1 MPAHFRGIDGLRAL
15 AILGVIAFHTRPSLL
30 QGGFI
35 GVTMFF
41 VITGFLATRSVLN
54 MVDRTGS
61 FGYGRYLIRRI
72 TRLWPVMLATIAV
85 VPWLTWMFAPSLL
98 QKVVSDSLPSA
109 LFASNWVYIFRKVP
123 YFEAAGLPSP
133 LTHLW
138 FLGVTMQ
145 FYLVWPLLMVVLGK
159 ITKSKWVRSMAIL
172 VIMAAST
179 ADMVLLFDPANT
191 SRVYYGTDTRLA
203 ELAAGALLAIWIA
216 PSSRGT
222 EAAEAGAAS
231 QTVQIERQAGDKTG
245 ARLTIVCNVL
255 GTAALAALLTGFW
268 FANGYLSYMYQGGY
282 LITAFIS
289 LCALACAVNN
299 DSIWSHVLGCA
310 PLRYIGSRSFSLYVM
325 HYPLLQ
331 FMNPATRTQALPWWG
346 WVLEAVVVLAASEAF
361 YQLVEAA
368 RKSVQMSRS
377 QHAKPLPK
385 AGYRLRPGA
394 WVMSVIG
401 LVTVVALTWAPVDW
415 NGIAQARA
423 IQLRPELA
431 APAKPVKKPAKP
443 EPESSAINAANG
455 ETNTADANKN
465 GSDSQ
470 PPIIKP
476 IAEKVPN
483 NLDISKYA
491 YDPATESCNADMMM
505 VGDSVTSGTSDA
517 IQAAF
522 PNAFIDGLPNR
533 QLPQAVDVYQQDTA
547 AGHSGSV
554 VVFGLGTNGV
564 ISNEQEVQ
572 QLIDLTGGKP
582 TYFITIRMPYPWQEN
597 NNNTMLREAAKKN
610 KNVGIIDW
618 HGYSEGHSEYLND
631 DGIHPNM
638 TGAYAY
644 ATMIRQAVCGQ

>member
-98 QKVVSDSLPSA
+98 QKVVSDSLPDA

-368 RKSVQMSRS
+368 RKSMQMPRS
-377 QHAKPLPK
+377 QH
-385 AGYRLRPGA
+385 
-394 WVMSVIG
+394 
-401 LVTVVALTWAPVDW
+401 
-415 NGIAQARA
+415 
-423 IQLRPELA
+423 
-431 APAKPVKKPAKP
+431 AKPVKKPAKP
-443 EPESSAINAANG
+443 EPEPSAINAANG

>member
-1 MPAHFRGIDGLRAL
+1 
-15 AILGVIAFHTRPSLL
+15 
-30 QGGFI
+30 
-35 GVTMFF
+35 
-41 VITGFLATRSVLN
+41 
-54 MVDRTGS
+54 
-61 FGYGRYLIRRI
+61 
-72 TRLWPVMLATIAV
+72 
-85 VPWLTWMFAPSLL
+85 
-98 QKVVSDSLPSA
+98 
-109 LFASNWVYIFRKVP
+109 
-123 YFEAAGLPSP
+123 
-133 LTHLW
+133 
-138 FLGVTMQ
+138 
-145 FYLVWPLLMVVLGK
+145 
-159 ITKSKWVRSMAIL
+159 
-172 VIMAAST
+172 
-179 ADMVLLFDPANT
+179 
-191 SRVYYGTDTRLA
+191 
-203 ELAAGALLAIWIA
+203 
-216 PSSRGT
+216 
-222 EAAEAGAAS
+222 
-231 QTVQIERQAGDKTG
+231 
-245 ARLTIVCNVL
+245 
-255 GTAALAALLTGFW
+255 
-268 FANGYLSYMYQGGY
+268 
-282 LITAFIS
+282 
-289 LCALACAVNN
+289 
-299 DSIWSHVLGCA
+299 
-310 PLRYIGSRSFSLYVM
+310 M

-368 RKSVQMSRS
+368 RKSVQMPRS

-610 KNVGIIDW
+610 KNVGLIDW
-618 HGYSEGHSEYLND
+618 HRYSEGHSEYLND

>member
-1 MPAHFRGIDGLRAL
+1 MKPAPSRSSVPAHFRGIDGLRAL

-222 EAAEAGAAS
+222 EAAEAGVAS

-368 RKSVQMSRS
+368 RKSVQMPRS
-377 QHAKPLPK
+377 QH
-385 AGYRLRPGA
+385 
-394 WVMSVIG
+394 
-401 LVTVVALTWAPVDW
+401 
-415 NGIAQARA
+415 
-423 IQLRPELA
+423 
-431 APAKPVKKPAKP
+431 AKPVKKPAKP